1 MHFYDVIFRWKCLC
15 NTHFNYIKN
24 VKKQDDNPNNAESK
38 KKSQEERIHFSLHN
52 HGFGTQEVN
61 TTKIIIPKIGVWKS

>member
-1 MHFYDVIFRWKCLC
+1 MTIQ
-15 NTHFNYIKN
+15 TM
-24 VKKQDDNPNNAESK
+24 QNPKK

-61 TTKIIIPKIGVWKS
+61 TTKIIIPKIGV